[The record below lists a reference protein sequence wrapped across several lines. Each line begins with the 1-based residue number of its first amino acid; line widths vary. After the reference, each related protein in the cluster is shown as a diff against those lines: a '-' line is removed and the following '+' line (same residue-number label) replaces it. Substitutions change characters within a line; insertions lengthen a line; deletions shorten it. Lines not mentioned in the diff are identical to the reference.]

1 MARPSKVTEA
11 DKKSIAVRV
20 ANGTDLEALA
30 KEYGFTTTKRIEQ
43 IAKEYGTKKNS
54 NAPLVEEY
62 IDNCK
67 KNQEIISKVN
77 EQGGAI
83 GEYAFMETVKKKLS
97 YAQLTPVINNT
108 QELLEIVSRSR
119 QVYEKVNVGDGIQN
133 MEPRDVGI
141 QDSKSVKD
149 FVDAVSNF
157 SILIGATDPKPQ
169 NNIQVNN
176 TNAQQSNNDF
186 TTKEHFE
193 NAIITEKL
201 SKYESD
207 IKSKEP
213 LPESESNNQDL
224 AG

>member
-30 KEYGFTTTKRIEQ
+30 KEYGFSTTKRIEQ

-67 KNQEIISKVN
+67 KNQEIIGKVN

-108 QELLEIVSRSR
+108 QELMELISRSR
-119 QVYEKVNVGDGIQN
+119 TVYDKIGIGDGMQK
-133 MEPRDVGI
+133 MEAREVGI

-149 FVDAVSNF
+149 FVDAISNF
-157 SILIGATDPKPQ
+157 STLVGATDPKPQ
-169 NNIQVNN
+169 NNIHLNN
-176 TNAQQSNNDF
+176 TNTQQNN
-186 TTKEHFE
+186 
-193 NAIITEKL
+193 IQ
-201 SKYESD
+201 
-207 IKSKEP
+207 KEP
-213 LPESESNNQDL
+213 MANVINGAFTEVSNIESNTTHK
-224 AG
+224 

>member
-1 MARPSKVTEA
+1 MARPSKVTEV

-30 KEYGFTTTKRIEQ
+30 KEYGFSTTKRIEQ

-67 KNQEIISKVN
+67 KNQAIIGKVN

-83 GEYAFMETVKKKLS
+83 GEYAFMEAVKKKLS
-97 YAQLTPVINNT
+97 YAQLTPIISNT
-108 QELLEIVSRSR
+108 QELLEMVSRSR
-119 QVYEKVNVGDGIQN
+119 QVYEKVNIG
-133 MEPRDVGI
+133 VGI
-141 QDSKSVKD
+141 QDMKPREVGIQDGKSVKD
-149 FVDAVSNF
+149 LVDAVSNF
-157 SILIGATDPKPQ
+157 SILVGATDPKPQ

-176 TNAQQSNNDF
+176 TNAQQNNNDF

-201 SKYESD
+201 NKYEND
-207 IKSKEP
+207 IKSKKP
-213 LPESESNNQDL
+213 LPESQGNNQEL

>member
-30 KEYGFTTTKRIEQ
+30 KEYGFSTTKRIEQ

-67 KNQEIISKVN
+67 KNQEIIGKVN

-108 QELLEIVSRSR
+108 QELMELISRSR
-119 QVYEKVNVGDGIQN
+119 TVYDKIGMGDGMQR
-133 MEPRDVGI
+133 MEAREVGI

-149 FVDAVSNF
+149 FVDAISNF
-157 SILIGATDPKPQ
+157 STLVGATDPKPQ
-169 NNIQVNN
+169 NNIHLNN
-176 TNAQQSNNDF
+176 TNTQQNN
-186 TTKEHFE
+186 
-193 NAIITEKL
+193 IQ
-201 SKYESD
+201 
-207 IKSKEP
+207 KEP
-213 LPESESNNQDL
+213 MANVINGAFTEVSNIESNTTHK
-224 AG
+224 